1 MEKDEG
7 KEKTKE
13 QISVAMEALNASE
26 IRYRNLFEMAN
37 EGVLILDAETGQ
49 ILEANPFL
57 VKLLGYSREELLG
70 KELWDIGVFSDIA
83 ANKEAFA
90 KLQSKKSI
98 RYEDLPLETKDGRQ
112 IEVEFVSSVYLAGQE
127 KFVQCH
133 IRDITER
140 KILEK
145 LLFDS
150 EEKYRRAFETS
161 RDGLLLI
168 EKKAGHIVN
177 SNPAITELL
186 GYSGKEFQ
194 GKTLKEVGVLEG
206 INDFQKTIHELERT
220 GFVHYDDVPVKTKSG
235 QTFNTDIF
243 MVDRAKVIQCNVRDI
258 TERKNAEETLKTSEI
273 RYRRLFEAAKDGIL
287 ILDWETGQIADV
299 NPFII
304 EMLGFSHEELLGK
317 KLWEIGIFKDVAAS
331 KTAFEELK
339 NKGRIRYEDLPLETK
354 SGRRISVEFVSNVY
368 EVDHTK
374 VVQCNIRDI
383 TERKLVE
390 EALKSSE
397 EKYRNLVERAS
408 DGIVIIQD
416 GIIGYANPRI
426 MEMWGGGTDEIIGNS
441 FMDYAHPDEL
451 PKLAE
456 MYKRRMAGE
465 KVPQIYETV
474 LMRKDGSNI
483 YVELNG
489 GLTAYGGKPAD
500 MVIVRNISDRKR
512 IQEAEAQLI
521 ALKQLAEME
530 NRFMVVA
537 THELRTPLVSMK
549 GYTDIILSGKAGDV
563 PPKIKEMLS
572 IADRNVDRLIRMTAN
587 ILDAQRI
594 KSGKLQVENAPV
606 DVSLVLQECLNEIR
620 PVMDDMEQSI
630 EVEIPSGPLM
640 ISGDF
645 SRLSQVIMNILS
657 NASKFTP
664 KKGKIR
670 VKADEE
676 ENFVRVSVKDTGIG
690 IRKKDIE
697 RVFEIFADIEKPDYF
712 KGTGLG
718 MSVSK
723 GIVEAHG
730 GTMYAY
736 SEGEGKGSTFTVVL
750 PKSKGAK

>member
-1 MEKDEG
+1 P
-7 KEKTKE
+7 
-13 QISVAMEALNASE
+13 I
-26 IRYRNLFEMAN
+26 
-37 EGVLILDAETGQ
+37 
-49 ILEANPFL
+49 
-57 VKLLGYSREELLG
+57 
-70 KELWDIGVFSDIA
+70 
-83 ANKEAFA
+83 
-90 KLQSKKSI
+90 
-98 RYEDLPLETKDGRQ
+98 
-112 IEVEFVSSVYLAGQE
+112 
-127 KFVQCH
+127 
-133 IRDITER
+133 
-140 KILEK
+140 
-145 LLFDS
+145 
-150 EEKYRRAFETS
+150 
-161 RDGLLLI
+161 
-168 EKKAGHIVN
+168 
-177 SNPAITELL
+177 
-186 GYSGKEFQ
+186 
-194 GKTLKEVGVLEG
+194 
-206 INDFQKTIHELERT
+206 
-220 GFVHYDDVPVKTKSG
+220 KTKSG
-235 QTFNTDIF
+235 QVFDTDIF
-243 MVDRAKVIQCNVRDI
+243 MVDRAKVIQCNIRDI
-258 TERKNAEETLKTSEI
+258 TERKKAEEALNYSEI

-287 ILDWETGQIADV
+287 ILDWETGQITDV
-299 NPFII
+299 NPFIV
-304 EMLGFSHEELLGK
+304 EMLGYSHEELLGK
-317 KLWEIGIFKDVAAS
+317 KLWEIGIFKDVAAN

-354 SGRRISVEFVSNVY
+354 DGRRIEVEFVSNVY
-368 EVDHTK
+368 GVDHTK

-383 TERKLVE
+383 TDRKKVE
-390 EALKSSE
+390 SALRESE

-408 DGIVIIQD
+408 DGILIIQD
-416 GIIGYANPRI
+416 GVIIYANPSLA
-426 MEMWGGGTDEIIGNS
+426 EMWGSSTGEIVGS
-441 FMDYAHPDEL
+441 RFTQYAHPDEL

-465 KVPQIYETV
+465 EVPQIYETA
-474 LMRKDGSNI
+474 LRRKDGSNI

-489 GLTAYGGKPAD
+489 GLTTYAGKPAD
-500 MVIVRNISDRKR
+500 MVIIRDISDRKK
-512 IQEAEAQLI
+512 IQDAEAQLI

-572 IADRNVDRLIRMTAN
+572 IADRNVNRLIRMTTN
-587 ILDAQRI
+587 IMDVQRI

-606 DVSLVLQECLNEIR
+606 DISSVLKDCLNEIR
-620 PVMDDMEQSI
+620 PVVDDMEQSI
-630 EVEIPSGPLM
+630 EVEIPSRPLM

-670 VKADEE
+670 IKAEEE

-718 MSVSK
+718 LSVSK

-730 GTMYAY
+730 GTIDAY
-736 SEGEGKGSTFTVVL
+736 SDGEGKGSTFTVVL